1 LKRILGLDYGEKRI
15 GLSLSDPS
23 KLIATPYKTLE
34 NRGIN
39 FFLNDIKKIIDH
51 KSIDYIVLGLP
62 LGING
67 EDTIQTKKVRKFK
80 SEISVLN
87 LKIYFED
94 ERMSSISAM
103 NSMKIE
109 KIKTGHN
116 KEIIDR
122 RAAAII
128 LQQFLDKKK
137 ILK

>member
-1 LKRILGLDYGEKRI
+1 MKRILGLDYGEKRI

-67 EDTIQTKKVRKFK
+67 EDTISSLILGMSTESSGPGPLVSFITSRGSGIIKIPITLIPGDMTD
-80 SEISVLN
+80 SEIDSL
-87 LKIYFED
+87 
-94 ERMSSISAM
+94 
-103 NSMKIE
+103 
-109 KIKTGHN
+109 T
-116 KEIIDR
+116 
-122 RAAAII
+122 
-128 LQQFLDKKK
+128 
-137 ILK
+137 

>member
-1 LKRILGLDYGEKRI
+1 MKRILGLDYGEKRI

>member
-39 FFLNDIKKIIDH
+39 FFLNDIKKIIHH